1 MARTTAWLERDA
13 LLKPTSQ
20 KQPACRRKHAPE
32 HAVAESDELQT
43 VDVDHVCG
51 RKQHDFVNTVH
62 MEGGGADA
70 ETQLVLQQR
79 CCQDRLLQQ
88 LLQRCKACNRKIRRQ

>member
-1 MARTTAWLERDA
+1 M
-13 LLKPTSQ
+13 
-20 KQPACRRKHAPE
+20 APE

-70 ETQLVLQQR
+70 ADAAAAAAAMLSGS
-79 CCQDRLLQQ
+79 RLLQQ
-88 LLQRCKACNRKIRRQ
+88 QLQRCKACSRKIRRQ